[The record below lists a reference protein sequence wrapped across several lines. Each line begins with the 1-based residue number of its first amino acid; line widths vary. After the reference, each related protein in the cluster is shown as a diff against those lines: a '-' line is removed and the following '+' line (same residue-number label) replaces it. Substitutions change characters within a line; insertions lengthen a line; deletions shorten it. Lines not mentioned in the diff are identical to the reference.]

1 MSQPLWHSIPYLC
14 ILLPLGSAAVTSV
27 LKPRWARYWTMFALL
42 VVTSLSGVIS
52 AIFASGAESYTY
64 MMGHF
69 PAPWGNEIRAGQLE
83 AVTALF
89 FSLIMLLSLLGGL
102 KKIDEHIDQNK
113 VSLYYV
119 VLLLLTAALMAQV
132 YTNDIFTAYVFLEI
146 MTLAACALIAIRKRG
161 RTLVAATRYMIMNLI
176 GSGLFL
182 LGIILLYDLT
192 GHLLMSNM
200 KEAVAALAKSGQY
213 QVPLTVVVALI
224 SIGLPVPHMGAGCLR
239 LFYPDVR
246 CGAVLSGQ
254 QGLHLPADED
264 YVPRNWAGRHC
275 LHWDSGCAVRF
286 RACRH
291 GDGQHFRHSSDRH
304 SPDDCVLLR
313 RADWLCL
320 HGHRSWYG

>member
-83 AVTALF
+83 AATALF

-119 VLLLLTAALMAQV
+119 VLLLLTSALMAQV

-213 QVPLTVVVALI
+213 
-224 SIGLPVPHMGAGCLR
+224 

-246 CGAVLSGQ
+246 CGAVLLGQ

-264 YVPRNWAGRHC
+264 YVPRNWAGRHR

-320 HGHRSWYG
+320 HGHRSGYG